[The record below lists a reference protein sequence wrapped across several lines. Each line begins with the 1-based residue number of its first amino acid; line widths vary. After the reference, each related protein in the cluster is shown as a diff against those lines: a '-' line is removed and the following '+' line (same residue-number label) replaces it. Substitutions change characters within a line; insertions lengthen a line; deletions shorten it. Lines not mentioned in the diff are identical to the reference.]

1 MVLQWLTLSHYLSIG
16 ISRLF
21 RPGKGVLLPA
31 RYEPLSSVRLN
42 GRLEAAG
49 VSHRTT
55 AIGAEAAVSIASGE
69 RSAYTALPAKSL

>member
-1 MVLQWLTLSHYLSIG
+1 MADIKSLPVH
-16 ISRLF
+16 RHF
-21 RPGKGVLLPA
+21 PVVRPGKGVLLPA

-69 RSAYTALPAKSL
+69 QSAFTALPAKSL